1 MKTSLRRSVSCNY
14 RYDPVAASDTDDSVI
29 DERQEPTLKKRPRT
43 QRAVSD
49 PGVNHPETN
58 DSPLTTPMAEKYE
71 LQPNGQDDPQQTEA
85 DIFDIE
91 NSTDDD
97 NGRHCGPPNASV
109 NYRNL
114 AIAAFLFIVSLV
126 LHFYTLSIF
135 FTKNQDST
143 GNTPSITHM
152 QDSFKG
158 GEHGTGQVECLLTI
172 KYTDYVKEVDD
183 TSRNCTEMNIDAE
196 SGNFEGEIH
205 LGTDYKRYSKKCFC
219 AKQIQDKLKLKT
231 VPCSGCKD
239 YFPVCQNGGYRP
251 NTSISNT
258 TALSERICGVCNCT
272 KEYTGDYCHLP
283 KKLEC
288 VKCNGTSCDGLP
300 PCNNSTVRPCR
311 ESFGSQIMNCTNPVN
326 LEFKDCSPQNDTA
339 DSKDYQPKPTKT
351 KSVVLNKTNHAQMST
366 DHAQKSTDHAQK
378 SCSRNAAIGY
388 FVMDWIVFIGII
400 MQFTFVVKGHR
411 CRNCIKN
418 QQRKSVY
425 KGYIFSVL
433 MLMIIPPII
442 NCVTCCSKTCDTLGK
457 LFPFIK
463 SLSLVLTV
471 ILLYRG
477 IRSKGSG
484 AR

>member
-29 DERQEPTLKKRPRT
+29 DDRQEPTPKKRPRT

-49 PGVNHPETN
+49 PGVNNPETN
-58 DSPLTTPMAEKYE
+58 DSPPTTQMAEHNEIQLIRHDDSPQTKDN
-71 LQPNGQDDPQQTEA
+71 LNNG
-85 DIFDIE
+85 
-91 NSTDDD
+91 NSTDDE
-97 NGRHCGPPNASV
+97 NGRHSGLPNASV
-109 NYRNL
+109 IKRNL
-114 AIAAFLFIVSLV
+114 VIAAILFIVSLV

-143 GNTPSITHM
+143 NNTQSKTSI
-152 QDSFKG
+152 QDSFRG

-183 TSRNCTEMNIDAE
+183 TTRNCTKMHNDAE
-196 SGNFEGEIH
+196 
-205 LGTDYKRYSKKCFC
+205 LGIGDITIVGLKRYSKKCFC
-219 AKQIQDKLKLKT
+219 TKQIPLQDKSKLKT
-231 VPCSGCKD
+231 LQCCGCNG
-239 YFPVCQNGGYRP
+239 YFPICQNGGVRHECTNIY
-251 NTSISNT
+251 
-258 TALSERICGVCNCT
+258 LLEQICGVCDCSE
-272 KEYTGDYCHLP
+272 EYTGNYCHLS

-288 VKCNGTSCDGLP
+288 VKCNGTSCDDLP

-311 ESFGSQIMNCTNPVN
+311 ESFDSQMMNCTNPVN
-326 LEFKDCSPQNDTA
+326 LEVKDCSPQSDTT
-339 DSKDYQPKPTKT
+339 DLKDYQPKSTKT
-351 KSVVLNKTNHAQMST
+351 SFMLNKT

-378 SCSRNAAIGY
+378 STDHTQKSCSRNAAYGY
-388 FVMDWIVFIGII
+388 FVLDWIVFIGII
-400 MQFTFVVKGHR
+400 MQFTFVFNGHR
-411 CRNCIKN
+411 CKNCIKI
-418 QQRKSVY
+418 QQWKFVY

-433 MLMIIPPII
+433 MLIIIPPII

-471 ILLYRG
+471 ILLYCG
-477 IRSKGSG
+477 IRSKGFR